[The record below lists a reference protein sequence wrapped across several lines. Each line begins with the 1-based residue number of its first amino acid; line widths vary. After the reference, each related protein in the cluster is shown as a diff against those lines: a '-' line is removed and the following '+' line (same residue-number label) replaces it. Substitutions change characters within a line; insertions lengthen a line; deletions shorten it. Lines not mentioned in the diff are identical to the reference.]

1 MHVTPPPPEHPR
13 SAAPGA
19 AGFPS
24 AGTVARAGL
33 AGALAVLAC
42 IAWLDAPLAV
52 WVHHSGLPAH
62 RLLLDLTYLPE
73 IYAACAALV
82 LLLTPLRLAM
92 RGARRRAERVLLAMS
107 VSLALASL
115 LKEVLKVVFGR
126 AWPETWIGGNLSLI
140 QNHYYAFRWFQFSHA
155 YQSFPSGHTSLAFGA
170 MSVLWLA
177 CPRLRWLAAA
187 ACLLP
192 AAGLLGM
199 DYHFLGDLL
208 AGALLGSACG
218 VYVWGAARGL
228 EDRRA

>member
-1 MHVTPPPPEHPR
+1 MQVPTPPSEHAR

-19 AGFPS
+19 ASFPS
-24 AGTVARAGL
+24 ARAVARAGL

-42 IAWLDAPLAV
+42 IAWIDAPLAV
-52 WVHHSGLPAH
+52 WVHQAGLPSH
-62 RLLLDLTYLPE
+62 RLLLDLTYVPE
-73 IYAACAALV
+73 AYAAGAALV

-92 RGARRRAERVLLAMS
+92 RAGAGRGERVLLAMS

-140 QNHYYAFRWFQFSHA
+140 HDHYYAFRWFQFSHG
-155 YQSFPSGHTSLAFGA
+155 YQSFPSGHSSLAFGA

-177 CPRLRWLAAA
+177 CPRLRWLAAT

-192 AAGLLGM
+192 LIGLLGM

-218 VYVWGAARGL
+218 AYVWGAARAL
-228 EDRRA
+228 EHARA